1 MYALTPYTISIV
13 SFTLAYNES
22 VTSEI
27 QNDISLFLLSRSKS
41 FSNCFLLSHS
51 CCSALGTAM
60 INPLT
65 NSKIRIVSQK
75 AVHLLPFCVAK
86 MAECDFWLMT
96 YSISDYYLT

>member
-1 MYALTPYTISIV
+1 
-13 SFTLAYNES
+13 
-22 VTSEI
+22 
-27 QNDISLFLLSRSKS
+27 
-41 FSNCFLLSHS
+41 
-51 CCSALGTAM
+51 M

-96 YSISDYYLT
+96 YSISVYYFT